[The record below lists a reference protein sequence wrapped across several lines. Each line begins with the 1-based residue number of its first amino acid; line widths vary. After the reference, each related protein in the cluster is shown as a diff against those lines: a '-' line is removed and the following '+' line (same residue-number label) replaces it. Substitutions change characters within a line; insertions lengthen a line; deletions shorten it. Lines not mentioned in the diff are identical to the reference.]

1 MRSSADSAYLGT
13 DHPMGEHEKTDV
25 TEADRLASAGAETN
39 AKPGE
44 DEVGPVSGEAE
55 EEPGTRQPGADP
67 ADEEEIEAEREERLN
82 PDNRPEGAEVDNTDR
97 EFDAEKG
104 MYTDSEGYEQA
115 EEKFPP
121 IGEQGA

>member
-1 MRSSADSAYLGT
+1 
-13 DHPMGEHEKTDV
+13 MGKHEKTDV

-39 AKPGE
+39 AKPDK

-55 EEPGTRQPGADP
+55 EETGTTTPGADP
-67 ADEEEIEAEREERLN
+67 GEAEEIERDREERLD

-104 MYTDSEGYEQA
+104 LYTDSEGYEQA
-115 EEKFPP
+115 EERFPP
-121 IGEQGA
+121 AGEQGA